1 MKGLFVCLFVVF
13 SIPSFRS
20 PFIHSFLSILPF
32 FIFSFSLYFF
42 AFFFPSFLSLFFLPS
57 FLSLSFFL
65 VCLNFFLPSFISFL
79 SLFFPSF
86 IFFLAFF
93 LALFPFFLPSLFVCL
108 SLFFFLAFCFVYFSF
123 SVFDLCHSFLK
134 QLLSALTFWLNESL
148 QTQSQIKMTRWGTF
162 SQCMSHISAHVSY
175 FCRDV
180 PSESSF

>member
-1 MKGLFVCLFVVF
+1 MKGLFVCCLFYSFLLF
-13 SIPSFRS
+13 SL
-20 PFIHSFLSILPF
+20 HSFLSILPF

-42 AFFFPSFLSLFFLPS
+42 AFFFPSFLSLFFLSSFISLFLSCLSLFS
-57 FLSLSFFL
+57 FLSFFP
-65 VCLNFFLPSFISFL
+65 FFIFSFL
-79 SLFFPSF
+79 SF
-86 IFFLAFF
+86 FFLAFF

-162 SQCMSHISAHVSY
+162 SQCMSHISAHI
-175 FCRDV
+175 CRDV
-180 PSESSF
+180 RNESSF